1 MPFLP
6 TKKDKGDGKLN
17 SLFSMVSE
25 LQLLELLNS
34 IVFLFMEPNIINSM
48 KVIFLILK
56 TTTKQTKQN
65 LPLGD
70 VAQEEM
76 KFHYVVQCDF

>member
-1 MPFLP
+1 
-6 TKKDKGDGKLN
+6 
-17 SLFSMVSE
+17 
-25 LQLLELLNS
+25 
-34 IVFLFMEPNIINSM
+34 MEPNIINSM